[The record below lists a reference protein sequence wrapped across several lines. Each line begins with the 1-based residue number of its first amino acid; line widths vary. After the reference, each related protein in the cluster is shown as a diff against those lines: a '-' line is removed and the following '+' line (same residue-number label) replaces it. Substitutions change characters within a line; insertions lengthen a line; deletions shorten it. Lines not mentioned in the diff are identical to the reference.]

1 MPPPQWLPDPYGPP
15 MGPGLPVPGPVDL
28 PPPQAPPMAGGDPK
42 SLLRLLLAAAPA
54 LIMGT
59 RQGGLGATGAGL
71 EGLTQGYLAKQQM
84 RAQQAAQAQSY
95 QQKAEANRLAQ
106 ERVKQQFLGDVLTR
120 LNTIED
126 PDELAQ
132 FLDFAETAGAQ
143 LGVPPGSF
151 RNAPLART
159 RAQKT
164 LMLEARKTIEM
175 LQKLYPQQFSDR
187 TFYQTGSVVF
197 RGKPTPIRQ
206 VMEFANLGAR
216 DEAGQLIPPEAAP
229 PKTTPSAFSN
239 DAYGNRLERAV
250 AAENDTRAAAGKPP
264 LTAAEVNALDD
275 TLRKTY
281 PRLDDVPR
289 QGDTA
294 QAAELRNINLELA
307 RLRLEQA
314 RKGDL
319 KLTPGDRANV
329 GVMRAI
335 AKYAE
340 ETRELGDRS
349 GWPGVG
355 GMGYGRAAEV
365 LSREMG
371 IGSDTGRQLRRKLAT
386 IFGEIAKLRGGSA
399 LTPTELLLLKSYV
412 PNYDESVADIKSKL
426 ESLIEFVRIKEET
439 LRELLG
445 SDPLGSGGGAPRTG
459 GEGGA
464 PTHVYDKATGQVRPV
479 RGRR

>member
-1 MPPPQWLPDPYGPP
+1 MLPSLPAPEPLPSAPIGPA
-15 MGPGLPVPGPVDL
+15 LAL
-28 PPPQAPPMAGGDPK
+28 PPQAPAPTSPVVTSSSSGWQ
-42 SLLRLLLAAAPA
+42 RLLPLLLSAAGNT
-54 LIMGT
+54 LGGVMG
-59 RQGGLGATGAGL
+59 GPGAAGAGMQ
-71 EGLTQGYLAKQQM
+71 GLVGGYLAGEGM
-84 RAQQAAQAQSY
+84 RAEQERQARTLEER
-95 QQKAEANRLAQ
+95 AEAQRVARD
-106 ERVKQQFLGDVLTR
+106 RVKQQFINDVLTR

-132 FLDFAETAGAQ
+132 FLEFAEKQGEQ
-143 LGVPPGSF
+143 FGVPPGSF

-164 LMLEARKTIEM
+164 LMLEAKKAIDM
-175 LQKLYPQQFSDR
+175 LQKLYPQQFTDP
-187 TFYQTGSVVF
+187 TFYAKGSVVF

-206 VMEFANLGAR
+206 VMEYANLGAR
-216 DEAGQLIPPEAAP
+216 DANNQLIPPEGVP
-229 PKTTPSAFSN
+229 PKAGTPAFSN

-250 AAENDTRAAAGKPP
+250 AAENETRAQAGKPP
-264 LTAAEVNALDD
+264 LTPAEINTLDD

-289 QGDTA
+289 QGDSGVLD
-294 QAAELRNINLELA
+294 EMRRVNLELA

-340 ETRELGDRS
+340 ETRALGDRT

-355 GMGYGRAAEV
+355 GMGYGRSAEF

-371 IGSDTGRQLRRKLAT
+371 LGSDTGRQLRRKLAT

-445 SDPLGSGGGAPRTG
+445 SDPLGSGGGAPGTG